1 MVLFGYGLGT
11 VKQQGGTRATYSGM
25 LDIIRHANTIT
36 GELDHGKMKVLPL
49 VVYNPTN
56 HGTPV
61 DSDGSS
67 AKVLTNNFTDEGSRV
82 NHLSTVLTVEQSDT
96 AKNNTVYVGAISVSF
111 NEGRLSDSLMGT
123 YFGSNETTPSVT
135 DKNLISSNADG
146 EMSVQADDVTYTM
159 NNYLLNDQRKHFL
172 RGLDRNKMDLYSGRV
187 ITANNVH
194 KIPRKNRR
202 QQQGS
207 LYAMCLLN
215 DSGTTDA
222 SSIKYRLDT
231 FCLLYTSPSPRD

>member
-1 MVLFGYGLGT
+1 
-11 VKQQGGTRATYSGM
+11 
-25 LDIIRHANTIT
+25 IIRHSNTVT
-36 GELDHGKMKVLPL
+36 GSLDNQKMKVLPL

-82 NHLSTVLTVEQSDT
+82 NHLSTVLTIEQSDT
-96 AKNNTVYVGAISVSF
+96 SKNNTVYIGAISVSF
-111 NEGRLSDSLMGT
+111 NEGRLDSTLMTT
-123 YFGSNETTPSVT
+123 YFGSNDAT
-135 DKNLISSNADG
+135 KNLISANSDG
-146 EMSVQADDVTYTM
+146 EMSVQADDVSYTM

-207 LYAMCLLN
+207 LYAMCILN
-215 DSGTTDA
+215 DSGTSDA

-231 FCLLYTSPSPRD
+231 FFKEIPSQAI

>member
-1 MVLFGYGLGT
+1 MVLFGYGLRT
-11 VKQQGGTRATYSGM
+11 ARQQGGTRATYSGM
-25 LDIIRHANTIT
+25 LDIIRHATTIN
-36 GELDHGKMKVLPL
+36 GELDHGKMRVLPL

-67 AKVLTNNFTDEGSRV
+67 AKVLTNNYTDEGSRV

-96 AKNNTVYVGAISVSF
+96 SKNNTVYVGLISVSF
-111 NEGRLSDSLMGT
+111 NEGRLSDDLMTT
-123 YFGSNETTPSVT
+123 YFGSNDNTLAT
-135 DKNLISSNADG
+135 NLISSNSDG
-146 EMSVQADDVTYTM
+146 EMLPQANDVNYNM

-207 LYAMCLLN
+207 LYAMCILN

-222 SSIKYRLDT
+222 TSIKYRLDT
-231 FCLLYTSPSPRD
+231 FFKEIPSQAI

>member
-1 MVLFGYGLGT
+1 MALFRYGMST
-11 VKQQGGTRATYSGM
+11 VRQQGSTRATYSGM
-25 LDIIRHANTIT
+25 LDIIRHSNTVT
-36 GELDHGKMKVLPL
+36 GELDNQKMKVLPL

-82 NHLSTVLTVEQSDT
+82 NHLSTVLTIEQSDT
-96 AKNNTVYVGAISVSF
+96 SKNNTVYIGAISVSF
-111 NEGRLSDSLMGT
+111 NEGRLNDTLMQT
-123 YFGSNETTPSVT
+123 YFGSNDT
-135 DKNLISSNADG
+135 DKDLISSNASG
-146 EMSVQADDVTYTM
+146 EMSVQADDVSYTM

-207 LYAMCLLN
+207 LYAMCILN
-215 DSGTTDA
+215 DSGTSDA

-231 FCLLYTSPSPRD
+231 FFKEIPSQAI

>member
-1 MVLFGYGLGT
+1 MVLFGYGMSS
-11 VKQQGGTRATYSGM
+11 VRQQGATRATYSGM
-25 LDIIRHANTIT
+25 LDIIRHSNTVT
-36 GELDHGKMKVLPL
+36 GELANQKMKVLPL
-49 VVYNPTN
+49 VLYNPTN

-82 NHLSTVLTVEQSDT
+82 NHLSTVLTIEQSDT
-96 AKNNTVYVGAISVSF
+96 SKNNTVYIGAISVSF
-111 NEGRLSDSLMGT
+111 NEGRLDSTLMTT
-123 YFGSNETTPSVT
+123 YFGSNDAT
-135 DKNLISSNADG
+135 KNLISANSSG
-146 EMSVQADDVTYTM
+146 EMSVQSDDVDYTM

-207 LYAMCLLN
+207 LYAMCILN
-215 DSGTTDA
+215 DSGTSDA

-231 FCLLYTSPSPRD
+231 FFKEIPSQAI

>member
-1 MVLFGYGLGT
+1 MVLWGYGLGT

-25 LDIIRHANTIT
+25 LDIIRHSNTVT
-36 GELDHGKMKVLPL
+36 GELDNQKMKVLPL

-82 NHLSTVLTVEQSDT
+82 NHLSTVLTIEQSDT
-96 AKNNTVYVGAISVSF
+96 SKNNTVYIGAISVSF
-111 NEGRLSDSLMGT
+111 NEGRLNDTLMQT
-123 YFGSNETTPSVT
+123 YFGSNDT
-135 DKNLISSNADG
+135 DKDLISSNASG
-146 EMSVQADDVTYTM
+146 EMSVQADDVSYTM

-207 LYAMCLLN
+207 LYAMCILN
-215 DSGTTDA
+215 DSGTSDA

-231 FCLLYTSPSPRD
+231 FFKEIPSQAI